1 MGRTRFSCPRLG
13 AGVLRCSSF
22 LCEGSG
28 LMFLFCVGALLGLR
42 GCIVPVV
49 IISIIIIAVI
59 IIVLIIKSIGK
70 KNNDC

>member
-1 MGRTRFSCPRLG
+1 
-13 AGVLRCSSF
+13 
-22 LCEGSG
+22 
-28 LMFLFCVGALLGLR
+28 MFLFCVGALLGLR